1 MPIKCSSCGKCCSN
15 IFIPFLA
22 NEDEKRWIEYHSME
36 VIENEIGT
44 FIKINNPCS
53 KLKDNKCSIYEDRPK
68 VCRGYTCNNNFINI

>member
-44 FIKINNPCS
+44 FIKIILVLN
-53 KLKDNKCSIYEDRPK
+53 LKTINVLSMKIDPKFVED
-68 VCRGYTCNNNFINI
+68 ILAIIIL